1 MMTLGLPFSWA
12 TVVLVGALLVLLAI
26 VSGRDQRSEAMLRF
40 GASLLLLLPL
50 IGLGVWR
57 SMTPSSQSSASL
69 MIAADRSRS
78 MSVRDVGT
86 DDPLGGPTRVE
97 AASSNWLD
105 GDALERLREAAL
117 VEARTLGDGSRR
129 PIALPDRD
137 SSADGLESLLVSD
150 LTRLIDEAS
159 ASGSSDILV
168 LSDGIDTE
176 GQSFDAPAEV
186 ASALG
191 VRVHTVPVGRS
202 LSGGDTA
209 VVLTAMAD
217 RLIAG
222 ESTSLMA
229 QVRGPDDAP
238 AARLVVRETRYA
250 DRSRGAEA
258 SERVVFERLVNFD
271 QPDRRRIEIPI
282 RPSPD
287 REDGTVGGLELFEY
301 TARLEPMDGEQ
312 RTDNNEARAIVR
324 LTDAPIRVLVI
335 EGEPY
340 WDTRFLV
347 AALRL
352 DEDLELV
359 TAQAVGQNRLLV
371 RWMPAGPVQLDP
383 ETRLIDLIGESD
395 IVILGRGVDRLIV
408 QADAERLRDF
418 VVERGGGLVMLRG
431 RPTTHPG
438 LAPIFDGLAPVDWA
452 DRTLIEQSR
461 ASLTEAGRASGLFE
475 PRDLAEDEFQT
486 EFDLD
491 TGTIVS
497 TLPDLASVTRV
508 ERERSL
514 SVVLLRRQEDA
525 SALIIHSRTGSGRVL
540 AVLGEGLW
548 RWAIR
553 PPDAFASADAEAVY
567 SALWRRTTRWLVGR
581 EAFLPGE
588 DLSVRLTTR
597 TIRPGD
603 LARIEIRARSGD
615 AEDTRTPTLTVY
627 GPGNT
632 ARIIEVRS
640 VTDEPSA
647 RIGFGERGWSSVF
660 EPDTPGVYR
669 IVASWA
675 DGDGDGQEGFDLL
688 VVQED
693 RGELRDVSTRRAE
706 LEALSAA
713 TGGLVLPLSPSNAD
727 IERLLDLVRGEI
739 DEGAPE
745 PARRFEPI
753 WDSPGI
759 FLILAFVLILAW
771 WLNRRWSDA

>member
-1 MMTLGLPFSWA
+1 MTLGLPFSWA
-12 TVVLVGALLVLLAI
+12 TVILVGAMLVLLAI
-26 VSGRDQRSEAMLRF
+26 VSGRDQRSESMLRF
-40 GASLLLLLPL
+40 GASVLLLLPL
-50 IGLGVWR
+50 LGLGVWR
-57 SMTPSSQSSASL
+57 SMTPSAQSAASL
-69 MIAADRSRS
+69 MIASDRSRS
-78 MSVRDVGT
+78 MSVRDVGADAT
-86 DDPLGGPTRVE
+86 LGGPSRAE
-97 AASSNWLD
+97 AVSGNWLA
-105 GDALERLREAAL
+105 GATLSRLREGAL
-117 VEARTLGDGSRR
+117 VEARTIGDDSRS

-137 SSADGLESLLVSD
+137 PRTDGSRSLLVSD

-159 ASGSSDILV
+159 ASGASDILV

-186 ASALG
+186 GAALG

-202 LSGGDTA
+202 LEGGDIA

-229 QVRGPDDAP
+229 QIRGPDDAP
-238 AARLVVRETRYA
+238 PARLVVRETRYA

-258 SERVVFERLVNFD
+258 SERVVFERIVGFD
-271 QPDRRRIEIPI
+271 RPDRRRIEIPI
-282 RPSPD
+282 RPTPD
-287 REDGTVGGLELFEY
+287 REDGALGGLELFEY
-301 TARLEPMDGEQ
+301 TARLEPMEGEE

-359 TAQAVGQNRLLV
+359 TTQAVGRNRLLV
-371 RWMPAGPVQLDP
+371 RWMPTGPVQLDA
-383 ETRLIDLIGESD
+383 ETRMTDLIGESD
-395 IVILGRGVDRLIV
+395 IVILGRGVDRLLER
-408 QADAERLRDF
+408 ADADRLRSF

-431 RPTTHPG
+431 RPTTDPE
-438 LAPIFDGLAPVDWA
+438 LAPIFDELAPVDWA
-452 DRTLIEQSR
+452 DRTMIEQSR

-525 SALIIHSRTGSGRVL
+525 SALIVHSRTGSGRVL

-553 PPDAFASADAEAVY
+553 PPDAFASADAEAVF

-588 DLSVRLTTR
+588 DLSVRLSTR
-597 TIRPGD
+597 TIRPGEV
-603 LARIEIRARSGD
+603 ARIEIRARSGD
-615 AEDTRTPTLTVY
+615 ADDTRTPTLEVY

-632 ARIIEVRS
+632 TQTIEARS

-647 RIGFGERGWSSVF
+647 RIGFGERGWSAVF

-675 DGDGDGQEGFDLL
+675 DAGDTAQQGFDLL

-693 RGELRDVSTRRAE
+693 RGELRDVSTRRTE

-713 TGGLVLPLSPSNAD
+713 TGGLVLPLDPSIAD
-727 IERLLDLVRGEI
+727 IDRLIEIVRGET
-739 DEGAPE
+739 DEGTPE

-753 WDSPGI
+753 WDSEWI
-759 FLILAFVLILAW
+759 FLVLACVLILAW